1 MTISAKQLRA
11 LMDRAQCPVLL
22 LQNDRVVHANPAAQ
36 WMRPDSDE
44 AVCEAL
50 RAESVVWGGQ
60 HWQVDVFPLGMTQTL
75 VTLWPAE
82 PAQLG
87 STQIFQLLAQSIR
100 QPLSTM
106 LAVAQTLFP
115 RLDGELGPK
124 GQQQIAALNQS
135 FFQLLRL
142 IDNLSDAALL
152 MAGQM
157 PLQKQP
163 VELCQWL
170 RHKCESLES
179 LCAMREVEFS
189 LQLPEDECWV
199 QADQTLLERALLNL
213 LSNALKFSHPQGH
226 IRLQL
231 EATQK
236 QLLLKLSDDGD
247 GLNPAVIDSLFQRAF
262 VRSPLGDARWGL
274 GLGLLTVR
282 LIAQL
287 HGGAIVAEPLPGG
300 GSCMTLSL
308 ARCDA
313 PYAPGLLRSPAPVYC
328 SGYDPVLIGLSDAL
342 PLDAFQSRNLF

>member
-36 WMRPDSDE
+36 WIRPDSDE
-44 AVCEAL
+44 AVCADL
-50 RAESVVWGGQ
+50 RAEHVTWGGQ
-60 HWQVDVFPLGMTQTL
+60 HWRVDVFPLGTTQTL

-87 STQIFQLLAQSIR
+87 STQIFHLLAQSIR

-106 LAVAQTLFP
+106 LAVSQTLFP
-115 RLDGELGPK
+115 HLENELGPK
-124 GQQQIAALNQS
+124 GQQQLAALNQS

-163 VELCQWL
+163 LDLCQWL
-170 RHKCESLES
+170 RQECESLSS
-179 LCAMREVEFS
+179 LCAMREVQLN
-189 LQLPEDECWV
+189 LQLPEDECWTQTD
-199 QADQTLLERALLNL
+199 QALLERALLNL
-213 LSNALKFSHPQGH
+213 MSNALKFSHPQGH
-226 IRLQL
+226 IQLQL

-247 GLNPAVIDSLFQRAF
+247 GLDPAVIDSLFQRAF

-287 HGGAIVAEPLPGG
+287 HGGAVVAESLPGG
-300 GSCMTLSL
+300 GSCITLSL
-308 ARCDA
+308 ERCEA
-313 PYAPGLLRSPAPVYC
+313 PYASGLLRSPAPTYC

-342 PLDAFQSRNLF
+342 PLDAYRSSNLF